1 MEDIDAGE
9 EQPQRRSSMG
19 GVAMRGCC
27 SSSSREEAGRLR
39 CPAAL
44 ATWWGGRAGPS
55 RPWWQGGRPWRRRT
69 GRGLLAGGVN
79 AGEALAMVGIGRT
92 APAGL
97 SERLSLWR
105 TSRGRRRGSE
115 GDQAGEGSER
125 KRDRA
130 RGRERFRVLG
140 EREGDGIG
148 CALPGGAGWKGYE
161 GRGEGIGPGGSVA
174 GALGLG
180 GKGPAGPW
188 PKGCGV
194 RMGLPL
200 DLSWLRFSSLFFF

>member
-9 EQPQRRSSMG
+9 EQPQRWSSMG
-19 GVAMRGCC
+19 GVAMRAYCG
-27 SSSSREEAGRLR
+27 SSSREEAGRLR

-55 RPWWQGGRPWRRRT
+55 RPWWQGGRPWRRRM

-79 AGEALAMVGIGRT
+79 TGETLPMLGIGRT

-115 GDQAGEGSER
+115 GD
-125 KRDRA
+125 
-130 RGRERFRVLG
+130 
-140 EREGDGIG
+140 
-148 CALPGGAGWKGYE
+148 
-161 GRGEGIGPGGSVA
+161 
-174 GALGLG
+174 
-180 GKGPAGPW
+180 
-188 PKGCGV
+188 
-194 RMGLPL
+194 
-200 DLSWLRFSSLFFF
+200 